1 MKKKPL
7 IIIISSATAVLI
19 AVASLVT
26 FLPVSYRYDEGLIK
40 KNESYAVKVL
50 KEEKYT
56 TLSNG
61 RDDFKILGFTD
72 THLDTYRRKSTVS
85 LEMVIRNVVN
95 EKPDLV
101 VFDGDIIT
109 SSFNRRRANQFADV
123 MTKLGVYWTAVLG
136 NHEGDNNRSVSRQ
149 EMIEIYAKSP
159 YCLVETPQKTTKD
172 GVIVEGYGNHV
183 INIVDSKN
191 TITQSLYLIDGGAY
205 MSDEDLKK
213 YKDEIL
219 DAHHNGYDYIKQ
231 SQIDWYSETVKDI
244 ETIAGSP
251 VKSMMFTHIPL
262 PEFEEAYNLIGEG
275 KAEED
280 DSILFGDKREV
291 ICHPGHNSGM
301 FSKIKEL
308 DSTKCVVS
316 GHDHINNFVLSY
328 QGVRLGYCQSSGYS
342 SYNVV
347 TKGLEKELLKGYSIF
362 NVDSHGEVEWRNYRN
377 ADIWPELQE
386 NILKMY
392 K

>member
-7 IIIISSATAVLI
+7 IIIISSAAAVLM

-26 FLPVSYRYDEGLIK
+26 FLPVSYHYDKGLIK
-40 KNESYAVKVL
+40 KNEAYAVEVL

-85 LEMVIRNVVN
+85 LEMVIRNIVN

-159 YCLVETPQKTTKD
+159 YCLVETSQKTTKNGSIVD
-172 GVIVEGYGNHV
+172 GFGNHV

-213 YKDEIL
+213 YKDEIP

-231 SQIDWYSETVKDI
+231 SQIDWYSETVKDV
-244 ETIAGSP
+244 ESLAGSP
-251 VKSMMFTHIPL
+251 VKSMLFTHIPL

-275 KAEED
+275 KAEEG

-347 TKGLEKELLKGYSIF
+347 TKGLEKELLKGYSVF
-362 NVDSHGEVEWRNYRN
+362 NINEHGDVGWKNVRN
-377 ADIWPELQE
+377 ADIWPELQDK
-386 NILKMY
+386 ILKLY
-392 K
+392 